1 MQDFHHNRA
10 RALLESAEELFT
22 KQDVDN
28 AVAAM
33 ADTLNARYNQPDS
46 EEFPLVLG
54 VMGGA
59 VVFTGNLLPQLTFP
73 LEFDYIHVSRYGDE
87 DKGGEVVWKVVP
99 RSNVSGRTVIV
110 LDDILDEGETL
121 AHVKQRL
128 LDMGAKEV
136 ILAVFADKA
145 IGKAK
150 PVKADIVGITLPIV
164 KHSYLGTDA
173 HELPRVLTE
182 SGFTFAH
189 TTVEQA
195 VDAAVP
201 AARG

>member
-28 AVAAM
+28 AVTAM
-33 ADTLNARYNQPDS
+33 ADTLNARYNQPDA

-99 RSNVSGRTVIV
+99 RSNVAGRTVIV

-145 IGKAK
+145 IGKVK
-150 PVKADIVGITLPIV
+150 PVKADIVGITIPNRFVVGFGMDAYGYWRNLPGLWAIN
-164 KHSYLGTDA
+164 TDN
-173 HELPRVLTE
+173 
-182 SGFTFAH
+182 
-189 TTVEQA
+189 
-195 VDAAVP
+195 
-201 AARG
+201 